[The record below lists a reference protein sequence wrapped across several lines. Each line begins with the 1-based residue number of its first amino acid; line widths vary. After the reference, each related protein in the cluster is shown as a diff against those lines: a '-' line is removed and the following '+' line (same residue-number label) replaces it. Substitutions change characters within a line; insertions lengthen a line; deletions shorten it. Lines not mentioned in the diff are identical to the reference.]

1 MSKTLSVNLCLL
13 LVAIIWG
20 FGFIPQKIGL
30 NYFSPSA
37 FNAMRF
43 ALGALT
49 LIPIMLAMKSV
60 TLSDASKVETIKLG
74 VLLGGLL
81 FAGAL
86 LQQISLLY
94 TSVANVAFITG
105 LYAIIVPMIG
115 YFLGYRYGLIVW
127 FGGLLAI
134 AGLYLMTGGGNSVS
148 LKGDLIALIGA
159 VFWAIHLLFLVKR
172 AGRHQQM
179 VLAFYQFIFCAIF
192 SLIFAVA
199 SQDSLLPSAPSG
211 YLWPLINGVIVVGVA
226 YTLQVLVLS
235 DAEPFSAS
243 LILSLEAVFGA
254 IAGYLFFAESLE
266 RLAFFGAFLM
276 LLGCVLAQ
284 RESS

>member
-1 MSKTLSVNLCLL
+1 
-13 LVAIIWG
+13 
-20 FGFIPQKIGL
+20 
-30 NYFSPSA
+30 
-37 FNAMRF
+37 
-43 ALGALT
+43 
-49 LIPIMLAMKSV
+49 MLAMKSV

-266 RLAFFGAFLM
+266 SLAFFGAFLM